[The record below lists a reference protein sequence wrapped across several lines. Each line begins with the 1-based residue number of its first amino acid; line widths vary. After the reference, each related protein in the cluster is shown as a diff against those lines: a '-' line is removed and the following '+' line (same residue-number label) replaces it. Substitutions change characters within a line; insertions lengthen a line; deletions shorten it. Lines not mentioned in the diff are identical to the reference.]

1 MRFREPL
8 PQDCPPAG
16 AAEILAPREVF
27 RLVREDPPSDGDFAS
42 QRELSRNVISPASL
56 NAKPVEYRFMR
67 TVLILRGY
75 CRAN

>member
-42 QRELSRNVISPASL
+42 QRELSPERHFSGVT
-56 NAKPVEYRFMR
+56 E
-67 TVLILRGY
+67 
-75 CRAN
+75 C